1 MITAFLLTIYM
12 GGQTMSANTYFYDID
27 RCSYFAQ
34 RLNAQKAPPNKP
46 KQKAVCTLVKV
57 NPDRT
62 VIYR

>member
-12 GGQTMSANTYFYDID
+12 GGQVMSANTYFYDID

-34 RLNAQKAPPNKP
+34 RLNAQKAIP
-46 KQKAVCTLVKV
+46 KKDKQQAVCTLVKV
-57 NPDRT
+57 NPNNT